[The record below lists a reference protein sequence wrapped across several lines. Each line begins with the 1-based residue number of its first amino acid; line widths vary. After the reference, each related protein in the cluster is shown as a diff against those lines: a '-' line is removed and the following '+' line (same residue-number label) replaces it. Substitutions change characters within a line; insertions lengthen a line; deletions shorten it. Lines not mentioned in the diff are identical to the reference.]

1 MRIMGVRGRP
11 KLVGKEIYR
20 DVFRQGNTVLKVQ
33 RGAARTSKLRG
44 QAVAVDL
51 HNREIRKKLDFFP
64 KYYGTVL
71 TGIER
76 SGNVFPAI
84 VSFHEYVR
92 LLPKYSIGTLKSIFA
107 LIAKAGRQGYVLDI
121 KPSNFG
127 VKEKRVFYLDEYGV
141 GKGPLPPDVLEDLN
155 KFTRAALEKIR
166 SYDHAK

>member
-1 MRIMGVRGRP
+1 M
-11 KLVGKEIYR
+11 
-20 DVFRQGNTVLKVQ
+20 
-33 RGAARTSKLRG
+33 
-44 QAVAVDL
+44 
-51 HNREIRKKLDFFP
+51 
-64 KYYGTVL
+64 L